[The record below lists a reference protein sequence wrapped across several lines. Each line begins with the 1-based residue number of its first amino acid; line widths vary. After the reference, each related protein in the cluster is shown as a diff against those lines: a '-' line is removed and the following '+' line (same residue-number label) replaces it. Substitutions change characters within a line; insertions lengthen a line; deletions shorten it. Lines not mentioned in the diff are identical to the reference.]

1 MVCSQFPHNMPQT
14 PTHRFPILTC
24 VSIALGLA
32 CTGCNPD
39 RYAGEADAEVAML
52 LGERV
57 EDADWK
63 AAALAPMEAE
73 TSRLFEFGNV
83 EDDQGSAKILGEVA
97 GRKLPMGWA
106 MPDFQPDGK
115 WLEALPKGED
125 GKVVLDLASAVDVG
139 VRNSRDF
146 QLRREALYLS
156 ALDVTGE
163 RFLFKPRV
171 SAGAGLDRGAQG
183 ADRGGPSEDA
193 SSSLDAQL
201 RLGLVTGGEFIA
213 NLANTF
219 LWDISGDGGE
229 HPSSLLGFRFV
240 QPLMRGG
247 WRAIALEDLAQAERN
262 FLANIRR
269 MYQYQQSYYV
279 EVVAGR
285 RLAGGPTRGGGGI
298 GSVAGGS
305 GSSGSAG
312 GFLGLLQDRQQIR
325 NLEASVARLRDS
337 HDQLAAA
344 FEAGRINNRLQVDQ
358 AQQALYN
365 AQSRLLQERSRQ
377 ASSQDRFKMDLGLPP
392 GLEVRL
398 EADVLDR
405 FELVDPSITA
415 LQDEVGTHLDRL
427 RQAGQEAPPALLR
440 ETLAGFLTSEAGA
453 TTALQQLDVELEELS
468 KQLPKRKAQ
477 MESLGSRED
486 LKGVGLDA
494 GLFTVDTLDAG
505 LEKSRQN
512 LKNLGI
518 AFTGTWAALKQLAAG
533 DELARAELLAQ
544 ATALSGLLLEL
555 SLEQAAIRLESI
567 QMVDVEMETA
577 EALEIARE
585 NRMDWMNA
593 RAGLHDEWRRTGI
606 FKDALRS
613 SFDFVRRGDVRS
625 QDGTSDRFN
634 QAGGILQGG
643 VRLDTPL
650 TKLQERNNYKA
661 ALIRFEQAKRDYVEF
676 EDSVELQLRETLR
689 TIRLEQ
695 LNFELKRAAVRVAIA
710 QVDLARLRLNRPP
723 QPGKGGQFGATT
735 ARDLVDALSDLLD
748 AQNNFLNAWVG
759 YEVLRMVLDFQLG
772 TMQVDQDNLWVDPG
786 AVGKDVN

>member
-1 MVCSQFPHNMPQT
+1 MFLVFQMSVQIQNIRIHPALAAIAAALALQGCSPE
-14 PTHRFPILTC
+14 
-24 VSIALGLA
+24 
-32 CTGCNPD
+32 
-39 RYAGEADAEVAML
+39 RYVGRADSEVGAI

-57 EDADWK
+57 DDAQWR
-63 AAALAPMEAE
+63 AAALAPMDAGA
-73 TSRLFEFGNV
+73 SRLYEFGSIA
-83 EDDQGSAKILGEVA
+83 DDQGSAAILAEVA
-97 GRKLPMGWA
+97 GRKLPGGWI
-106 MPDFQPDGK
+106 MPEMEKDGR
-115 WLEALPKGED
+115 WLEKLPKGQD
-125 GKVVLDLASAVDVG
+125 GKVVLDQTSAVEVG

-146 QLRREALYLS
+146 QIRREALYLS

-163 RFLFKPRV
+163 RYLFKPRV
-171 SAGAGLDRGAQG
+171 TAGAGLDRGTEG

-193 SSSLDAQL
+193 SASLDSQL

-219 LWDISGDGGE
+219 LWDISGDTGE
-229 HPSSLLGFRFV
+229 DPTTLLNFRFV

-247 WRAIALEDLAQAERN
+247 WRALALEDLAQAERN

-285 RLAGGPTRGGGGI
+285 RLATGPTRGGGGI
-298 GSVAGGS
+298 GTVAGGS
-305 GSSGSAG
+305 GSSGAAG

-377 ASSQDRFKMDLGLPP
+377 ASSLDRFKMDLGLPP
-392 GLEVRL
+392 GLDVQL

-405 FELVDPSITA
+405 FELVAQAVTA
-415 LQDEVGTHLDRL
+415 LQDEVGTHLERL
-427 RQAGQEAPPALLR
+427 RMAGLDAPQPLLKASLDGILS
-440 ETLAGFLTSEAGA
+440 TEAGV
-453 TTALQQLDVELEELS
+453 TAEIAKLEGELEGLA
-468 KQLPKRKAQ
+468 KQLPGRKKQ
-477 MESLGSRED
+477 MDNLAGRDD

-494 GLFTVDTLDAG
+494 GLFSVEALETG
-505 LEKSRQN
+505 LGTSREN
-512 LKNLGI
+512 L
-518 AFTGTWAALKQLAAG
+518 AALKSTLADTWKALREMSANG
-533 DELARAELLAQ
+533 DLARPPLLEL
-544 ATALSGLLLEL
+544 TTSLSGLLLEL
-555 SLEQAAIRLESI
+555 SLEQAAVRLESV
-567 QMVDVEMETA
+567 QMVDVGMEVG

-606 FKDALRS
+606 YKDALRS
-613 SFDFVRRGDVRS
+613 SFNFVLRGDVRS
-625 QDGTSDRFN
+625 EDGTADKFSR
-634 QAGGILQGG
+634 AGGTLQGG

-661 ALIRFEQAKRDYVEF
+661 ALIRFEQAKRDYVDF

-710 QVDLARLRLNRPP
+710 QVDLARLRLNQPP

-772 TMQVDQDNLWVDPG
+772 TMRVDPSNLWIDPG
-786 AVGKDVN
+786 AVGKVVK

>member
-1 MVCSQFPHNMPQT
+1 M
-14 PTHRFPILTC
+14 
-24 VSIALGLA
+24 G
-32 CTGCNPD
+32 
-39 RYAGEADAEVAML
+39 ADS
-52 LGERV
+52 
-57 EDADWK
+57 
-63 AAALAPMEAE
+63 
-73 TSRLFEFGNV
+73 SRLFEFTNV
-83 EDDQGSAKILGEVA
+83 EDDAGSELILRTIGGKE
-97 GRKLPMGWA
+97 LPSGWK
-106 MPDFQPDGK
+106 MPDFQGNGE
-115 WLEALPKGED
+115 WLEALPKDDEGV
-125 GKVVLDLASAVDVG
+125 VVLDMTSAVDVG

-183 ADRGGPSEDA
+183 ADRGGPAEDA

-201 RLGLVTGGEFIA
+201 RLGLATGGEFIA

-219 LWDISGDGGE
+219 LWDISGDSGE
-229 HPSSLLGFRFV
+229 TPSTLLGFRFV

-247 WRAIALEDLAQAERN
+247 WRALALEDLAQAERN
-262 FLANIRR
+262 FLANIRK
-269 MYQYQQSYYV
+269 MYLYQQSYYV

-285 RLAGGPTRGGGGI
+285 RLASGPTRGGGGI

-305 GSSGSAG
+305 GSSGGAS

-377 ASSQDRFKMDLGLPP
+377 ASSMDRFKMDLGLPP
-392 GLEVRL
+392 SLDVRL

-405 FELVDPSITA
+405 FKLVDPAITA
-415 LQDEVGTHLDRL
+415 IQDEVGTHLEKLRL
-427 RQAGQEAPPALLR
+427 AGLDAEAALLR
-440 ETLAGFLTSEAGA
+440 GALDGLLGSQQPVTKELERLRREAGDLA
-453 TTALQQLDVELEELS
+453 
-468 KQLPKRKAQ
+468 KQLPKRKTQ
-477 MESLGSRED
+477 MENLGNRDD

-494 GLFTVDTLDAG
+494 GLFSVEGLDAS
-505 LEKSRQN
+505 LEKSEANIQA
-512 LKNLGI
+512 LDT
-518 AFTGTWAALKQLAAG
+518 AFGDSWQALKLMDEGDQL
-533 DELARAELLAQ
+533 LRPPLLEQ
-544 ATALSGLLLEL
+544 ATTLSGLLLEL
-555 SLEQAAIRLESI
+555 SLEQAAIRLESV
-567 QMVDVEMETA
+567 QMVDVEMEVA
-577 EALEIARE
+577 DALHIARE

-613 SFDFVRRGDVRS
+613 SFDFVLRGDVRS
-625 QDGTSDRFN
+625 KDGTADKFGHP
-634 QAGGILQGG
+634 GGILQGG
-643 VRLDTPL
+643 IRLDTPL
-650 TKLQERNNYKA
+650 TRLQERNNYKA

-676 EDSVELQLRETLR
+676 EDAVELQLRETLR

-710 QVDLARLRLNRPP
+710 QVDLARLRLNKPP

-759 YEVLRMVLDFQLG
+759 YEVLRMMLDFQLG
-772 TMQVDQDNLWVDPG
+772 TMRVDEDNLWIDPG
-786 AVGKDVN
+786 AIGNGVN